1 MYSIKS
7 LAIIIIV
14 LTLNVFALDTLNIQ
28 LAPKNDVYVTY
39 FPTQFDANALF
50 NSAGWLIGAGNVTGT
65 IKEFHYNESFLE
77 TDLRNIPDSVEIV
90 KAQLFIYVSKVV
102 MISNH
107 DNELAFLEHYR
118 STGFTGNCLSDLQNF
133 AGPTPVTEYVYTF
146 YSSTQIG
153 WIGIDVTSKISADVR
168 NNCDWAAFGIKPAP
182 HGDPIELLGEA
193 KGVVTASANNSSN
206 QPYLRVVMR
215 KKTALPDVPSLVY
228 PSKNSSDIPVNTKL
242 VWNQVSK
249 AQSFY
254 LQVAKDISFSSIILK
269 DSTISDT
276 TCNVSSLLSNA
287 TYYWR
292 VCAENDGGKSAW
304 SEVWSFTTIPSVSDA
319 PTLVSPLDQATD
331 QPLELQLSWNVV
343 TGASS
348 YRIQLSKT
356 ADFSTTVLDDST
368 LIGNSKTIGPLANGT
383 AYYWRVNAKN
393 AGGTSPWSE
402 IRSFTTIPSAA
413 DAPALTSPADKT
425 TDQPLS
431 LQFSWSSVTGAKTY
445 RIQLSTFADLSSPV
459 LDDSMLTVNSKTI
472 GSLANNTT
480 YYWRVNAKN
489 AGGTS
494 PWSEIRSFTTIP
506 STADAPALASPADKT
521 TDQPLSLQFSWSSV
535 TGAKTYRIQLS
546 TAADLSSPV
555 LDDSILTVNSKTIGS
570 LANNTTYYWRVNA
583 KNAGGTSPW
592 SEIRS
597 FSTLPA
603 LPGVVTLLSPE
614 DDSIIATDS
623 IRLIWGKPSGIAD
636 KYLVEIFSNAELTT
650 VFFADSAVTDTT
662 IICGALQNR
671 KSYWWRVKAHN
682 SAGWG
687 NMGPAR
693 KFTVE
698 MHATALLPGR
708 VITDFSGISSANGS
722 FRYGLPSNSRVLIR
736 TYTLQGKQVKTY
748 INGYQKAG
756 FYQVNME
763 SSNLAN
769 GQYILFFKAG
779 NFNMKRMVSI
789 YN

>member
-445 RIQLSTFADLSSPV
+445 RIQLST
-459 LDDSMLTVNSKTI
+459 
-472 GSLANNTT
+472 
-480 YYWRVNAKN
+480 
-489 AGGTS
+489 
-494 PWSEIRSFTTIP
+494 
-506 STADAPALASPADKT
+506 
-521 TDQPLSLQFSWSSV
+521 
-535 TGAKTYRIQLS
+535 
-546 TAADLSSPV
+546 AADLSSPV

>member
-445 RIQLSTFADLSSPV
+445 RIQLSTAADLSSPV
-459 LDDSMLTVNSKTI
+459 LDDSM
-472 GSLANNTT
+472 
-480 YYWRVNAKN
+480 
-489 AGGTS
+489 
-494 PWSEIRSFTTIP
+494 
-506 STADAPALASPADKT
+506 
-521 TDQPLSLQFSWSSV
+521 
-535 TGAKTYRIQLS
+535 
-546 TAADLSSPV
+546 
-555 LDDSILTVNSKTIGS
+555 LTVNSKTIGS